1 MTEEMKTIE
10 QMHQMTINELRDYCN
25 RAMNHWS
32 AAVEI
37 KNYRIR
43 TNDEYNPLLLTMG
56 EIEEVEEE

>member
-10 QMHQMTINELRDYCN
+10 QMHQMTIDELREYCTK
-25 RAMNHWS
+25 AMTHWT